1 MLAWQARDHQLRLYA
16 ARWSDHR
23 TTSPISSLPH
33 NEPIPERRTEFELL
47 GVDYLGP
54 HNPQCSASSLPQLH
68 FKTRPVCITRSSRR
82 KFGRLYATECRM
94 LELACDFDA
103 ILWGDDEITGV
114 GPSGIASSLKVIS
127 KYGIGLATGRIET
140 LRPAVLQN
148 LCVLWPANYAENRNF
163 CDVAF
168 KVTFR
173 LERRRN

>member
-1 MLAWQARDHQLRLYA
+1 MPPSVECSNSRATLMPFFGVMMR
-16 ARWSDHR
+16 
-23 TTSPISSLPH
+23 SPGLVLQESLP
-33 NEPIPERRTEFELL
+33 R
-47 GVDYLGP
+47 
-54 HNPQCSASSLPQLH
+54 
-68 FKTRPVCITRSSRR
+68 
-82 KFGRLYATECRM
+82 
-94 LELACDFDA
+94 
-103 ILWGDDEITGV
+103 
-114 GPSGIASSLKVIS
+114 LKVIS